1 MPMPEAARSSASD
14 PTPLRAS
21 DPGRVAALAG
31 VLRHPNLRRAEVSF
45 GLSIVAQTCWVAL
58 FLVELL
64 VVAGPIGPGLF
75 VLIRQVVGSL
85 TAPGFAALAERWP
98 RQRVLA
104 AATVVRAGAALG
116 AIPIF
121 AYHGPAGALYAI
133 AAVEGSAASAPNAIQ
148 IALLPWLA
156 ENPAQLAAANALN
169 SIFTIGG
176 VMVGGLI
183 DAVLFRVQGT
193 QAVLITVAVL
203 FLGAVILLLRVRGV
217 RTHGGDTSQWSFAQN
232 LVGGVRYLHRNG
244 DPRAIVIFLAIPALL
259 LGVGQTFA
267 STIAHDLLHMG
278 SSGTPILVALG
289 GVGGFV
295 GGLLSTSSAARPGLA
310 RMMAIGTA
318 LAGAGSL
325 LIAGV
330 PTLVVVVLALCAT
343 GVGIAFGTVL
353 GSTLLQRVVP
363 NEHLGPT
370 VGVSGLLGVG
380 SVGIGGI
387 AAAALAWLVGTRWAL
402 ALTGLAVVVAAWW
415 VYLRLRRVDPSL
427 ESGGSAVTLVEDLGI
442 FRPLS
447 VAMKREIARKLQP
460 VDVATGQAV
469 VRQGDPPRQ
478 FYVIE
483 RGRLEVLNGTEQL
496 ATLDE
501 GDCFGEVALLHDS
514 VRTATVRSL
523 TEARVWCL
531 ERADFLAAV
540 TGNLDTLALAQ
551 ALAESRS
558 RSDAT
563 SPPGPG
569 D

>member
-1 MPMPEAARSSASD
+1 M
-14 PTPLRAS
+14 
-21 DPGRVAALAG
+21 AALAG
-31 VLRHPNLRRAEVSF
+31 VLRQPNLRRAEVSF

-64 VVAGPIGPGLF
+64 SVAGPIGPGLF

-98 RQRVLA
+98 RERVLA
-104 AATVVRAGAALG
+104 AATVVRVGAALG
-116 AIPIF
+116 AMPII
-121 AYHGPAGALYAI
+121 AYHGPVGALYGI
-133 AAVEGSAASAPNAIQ
+133 AALEGAAASAPNAIQ

-169 SIFTIGG
+169 AVFAIGG

-183 DAVLFRVQGT
+183 DAVLFRVQGP
-193 QAVLITVAVL
+193 QAVLVAVAVL
-203 FLGAVILLLRVRGV
+203 FLATVILLLRIRGV
-217 RTHGGDTSQWSFAQN
+217 RTGVGDASEWSFARN
-232 LVGGVRYLHRNG
+232 LVGGVRYLRRNG
-244 DPRAIVIFLAIPALL
+244 DPRALVIFLAIPALL
-259 LGVGQTFA
+259 LGVGQAFA

-295 GGLLSTSSAARPGLA
+295 GGLLSSSSAARPGLA
-310 RMMAIGTA
+310 KLMAVGTA
-318 LAGAGSL
+318 LAGVGTL
-325 LIAGV
+325 LIAGI
-330 PTLVVVVLALCAT
+330 PTLIVVILALCAT
-343 GVGIAFGTVL
+343 GVGIAYGTVL

-380 SVGIGGI
+380 SVGIGAII
-387 AAAALAWLVGTRWAL
+387 AAALVWLVGTRWAL
-402 ALTGLAVVVAAWW
+402 ALTGLAIVASAGW
-415 VYLRLRRVDPSL
+415 VYLRLRRVEPPPGSDGAALTFVEEL
-427 ESGGSAVTLVEDLGI
+427 EL

-460 VDVATGQAV
+460 VDVAAGQAV
-469 VRQGDPPRQ
+469 IRQGDPPRQ

-483 RGRLEVLNGTEQL
+483 RGRLEVLYGTDRV
-496 ATLDE
+496 ATLAP
-501 GDCFGEVALLHDS
+501 GDCFGEVALLHDT

-523 TEARVWCL
+523 TEVRVWCL

-558 RSDAT
+558 RRDGR
-563 SPPGPG
+563 SPAGSG

>member
-1 MPMPEAARSSASD
+1 MPQAAPGSASD
-14 PTPLRAS
+14 PGVAPTS
-21 DPGRVAALAG
+21 DPGPVAALAG
-31 VLRHPNLRRAEVSF
+31 VLRQPNLRRAEVSF

-64 VVAGPIGPGLF
+64 AVAGPIGPGLF

-98 RQRVLA
+98 RERVLA

-116 AIPIF
+116 AMPII
-121 AYHGPAGALYAI
+121 ANHGPAGALYGI
-133 AAVEGSAASAPNAIQ
+133 AAVEGAAASAPNAIQ

-156 ENPAQLAAANALN
+156 ERPAQLGAANALN
-169 SIFTIGG
+169 SIFAIGG
-176 VMVGGLI
+176 VMMGGVI
-183 DAVLFRVQGT
+183 DAVLIHVQGSR
-193 QAVLITVAVL
+193 AVLISVVVL
-203 FLGAVILLLRVRGV
+203 FLAAVALLLRIRGV
-217 RTHGGDTSQWSFAQN
+217 RTNVGDTSRWSFTQN

-244 DPRAIVIFLAIPALL
+244 DPRALVFFLAIPALL

-267 STIAHDLLHMG
+267 STISHDLLHQG

-289 GVGGFV
+289 GAGGFV
-295 GGLLSTSSAARPGLA
+295 GGLLSSSSAARPGLA
-310 RMMAIGTA
+310 RLMATGTA
-318 LAGAGSL
+318 LAGAGTL
-325 LIAGV
+325 LIAGL
-330 PTLVVVVLALCAT
+330 PTLIVVILALCMT
-343 GVGIAFGTVL
+343 GVGIAYGTVL

-370 VGVSGLLGVG
+370 VGVSGLLSVG

-387 AAAALAWLVGTRWAL
+387 AAAALVWLVGTRWAL
-402 ALTGLAVVVAAWW
+402 ALTGALVMVAACWAH
-415 VYLRLRRVDPSL
+415 VRLRRIEPSL
-427 ESGGSAVTLVEDLGI
+427 ESGGPAVTVIEDLGI

-447 VAMKREIARKLQP
+447 VAMKREIARKLRA
-460 VDVATGQAV
+460 VDIAAGQAV
-469 VRQGDPPRQ
+469 IRQGDPPRE
-478 FYVIE
+478 FYVVE

-496 ATLDE
+496 ATLGE
-501 GDCFGEVALLHDS
+501 GDCFGEVALLHDT

-523 TEARVWCL
+523 TPARVWCL
-531 ERADFLAAV
+531 ARADFLAAV

-558 RSDAT
+558 RTD
-563 SPPGPG
+563 GPSSAERG

>member
-1 MPMPEAARSSASD
+1 MS
-14 PTPLRAS
+14 
-21 DPGRVAALAG
+21 ALAG
-31 VLRHPNLRRAEVSF
+31 VLRQPNLRRAETSF

-64 VVAGPIGPGLF
+64 SVAGPIGPGLF
-75 VLIRQVVGSL
+75 VLVRQVVGSL

-98 RQRVLA
+98 RERVLA
-104 AATVVRAGAALG
+104 AATVVRFGAALG
-116 AIPIF
+116 AMPII
-121 AYHGPAGALYAI
+121 AHHGPVGALYGI
-133 AAVEGSAASAPNAIQ
+133 AAVEGAAASAPNAIQ

-156 ENPAQLAAANALN
+156 ENPSQLAAANALN
-169 SIFTIGG
+169 AIFAVGG

-183 DAVLFRVQGT
+183 DAVLFRLQGP
-193 QAVLITVAVL
+193 QAVLVAVAVL
-203 FLGAVILLLRVRGV
+203 FVASVILLLRIRGV
-217 RTHGGDTSQWSFAQN
+217 RTGVGDTSEWSFARN
-232 LVGGVRYLHRNG
+232 LVGGLRYLRRNG
-244 DPRAIVIFLAIPALL
+244 DPRALVIFLAIPALL
-259 LGVGQTFA
+259 LGVGQAFA

-295 GGLLSTSSAARPGLA
+295 GGLLSSSSGARPGLA
-310 RMMAIGTA
+310 KLMAVGTA
-318 LAGAGSL
+318 LAGVGTL

-330 PTLVVVVLALCAT
+330 PTLIVVVLALCAT
-343 GVGIAFGTVL
+343 GVGIAYGTVL

-380 SVGIGGI
+380 SVGVGAIV
-387 AAAALAWLVGTRWAL
+387 AAALVWLVGTRWAL
-402 ALTGLAVVVAAWW
+402 AVTGLAVVASAGW
-415 VYLRLRRVDPSL
+415 VYLRFRRVEPPPGGDG
-427 ESGGSAVTLVEDLGI
+427 SGLTFVEELDL

-447 VAMKREIARKLQP
+447 VAMKREIAHKLRP
-460 VDVATGQAV
+460 VDVAAGRLV
-469 VRQGDPPRQ
+469 IRQGDPPRQ

-483 RGRLEVLNGTEQL
+483 TGRLEVLSGTDKV
-496 ATLDE
+496 ATLAP
-501 GDCFGEVALLHDS
+501 GDCFGEVALLHDT

-523 TEARVWCL
+523 TEARLWCL

-558 RSDAT
+558 RGDGVGSARSGDKRL
-563 SPPGPG
+563 SPRRRSAP
-569 D
+569 

>member
-1 MPMPEAARSSASD
+1 M
-14 PTPLRAS
+14 
-21 DPGRVAALAG
+21 AALAG
-31 VLRHPNLRRAEVSF
+31 VLRQPNLRRAEVSF

-64 VVAGPIGPGLF
+64 SVAGPIGPGLF

-98 RQRVLA
+98 RERVLA
-104 AATVVRAGAALG
+104 AATVVRVGAALG
-116 AIPIF
+116 AMPII
-121 AYHGPAGALYAI
+121 AYHGPVGALYGI
-133 AAVEGSAASAPNAIQ
+133 AALEGAAASAPNAIQ

-169 SIFTIGG
+169 AVFAIGG

-183 DAVLFRVQGT
+183 DAVLFRVQGP
-193 QAVLITVAVL
+193 QAVLVAVAVL
-203 FLGAVILLLRVRGV
+203 FLATVILLLRIRGV
-217 RTHGGDTSQWSFAQN
+217 RTGVGDASEWSFARN
-232 LVGGVRYLHRNG
+232 LVGGVRYLRRNG
-244 DPRAIVIFLAIPALL
+244 DPRALVIFLAIPALL
-259 LGVGQTFA
+259 LGVGQAFA

-295 GGLLSTSSAARPGLA
+295 GGLLSSSSAARPGLA
-310 RMMAIGTA
+310 KLMAVGTA
-318 LAGAGSL
+318 LAGVGTL
-325 LIAGV
+325 LIAGI
-330 PTLVVVVLALCAT
+330 PTLIVVILALCAT
-343 GVGIAFGTVL
+343 GVGIAYGTVL

-380 SVGIGGI
+380 SVGIGAII
-387 AAAALAWLVGTRWAL
+387 AAALVWLVGTRWAL
-402 ALTGLAVVVAAWW
+402 ALTGLAIVASAGW
-415 VYLRLRRVDPSL
+415 VYLRLRRVEPPPGSDAALTFVEEL
-427 ESGGSAVTLVEDLGI
+427 EL

-460 VDVATGQAV
+460 VDVAAGQAV
-469 VRQGDPPRQ
+469 IRQGDPPRQ

-483 RGRLEVLNGTEQL
+483 RGRLEVLYGTDRV
-496 ATLDE
+496 ATLAP
-501 GDCFGEVALLHDS
+501 GDCFGEVALLHDT

-523 TEARVWCL
+523 TEVRVWCL

-558 RSDAT
+558 RRDGR
-563 SPPGPG
+563 SPAGSG